1 METRFARSG
10 WNMQAGGIVSLKD
23 AERWEIVLE
32 QGRAWLTIE
41 GYSQDKWLGAGERFV
56 IPDDGHVVLEAEGDS
71 RFRLEPPPAGVL
83 SRIGSRVIGTLAASV
98 RVLGGASVYSPERAH
113 CGPSA

>member
-32 QGRAWLTIE
+32 QGRAWLTVE

-56 IPDDGHVVLEAEGDS
+56 IPDGGHVVLEAQGES
-71 RFRLEPPPAGVL
+71 RFRLEPPPAGAL
-83 SRIGSRVIGTLAASV
+83 SRIGTRVIGALAGTV
-98 RVLGGASVYSPERAH
+98 RVLAGTSVYSPERRVSGA
-113 CGPSA
+113 

>member
-10 WNMQAGGIVSLKD
+10 WNMQAGGIVSLTD

-32 QGRAWLTIE
+32 QGRAWLTVE

-56 IPDDGHVVLEAEGDS
+56 IPDDGQVVLEALGDS
-71 RFRLEPPPAGVL
+71 RFRLEAPRAGAL
-83 SRIGSRVIGTLAASV
+83 SRIGARVIGALGGAV
-98 RVLGGASVYSPERAH
+98 RVLAGTSVYSPERAD
-113 CGPSA
+113 CGPAA